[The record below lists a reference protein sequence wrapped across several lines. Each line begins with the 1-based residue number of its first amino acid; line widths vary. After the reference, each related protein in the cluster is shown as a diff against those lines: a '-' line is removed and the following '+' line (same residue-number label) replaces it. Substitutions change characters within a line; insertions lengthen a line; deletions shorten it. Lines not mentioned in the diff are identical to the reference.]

1 MTHIHINFARYSRT
15 ECAVVDC
22 PTCARMR
29 RMLAQ
34 FQEWYGWT
42 LTCTGCGERWQ
53 DGEHGGREFRP
64 GWRQDSIRRARGVL
78 ATIGVPA

>member
-1 MTHIHINFARYSRT
+1 MSHIHINFTRYSRT
-15 ECAVVDC
+15 ECVVVDC
-22 PTCARMR
+22 PTCQRMR

-42 LTCTGCGERWQ
+42 LTCAGCGERWQ
-53 DGEHGGREFRP
+53 DGERGGREFCP
-64 GWRQDSIRRARGVL
+64 GWRQKNIRHARAVL